1 MKIRNIVPMLATGD
15 MEATVRFYRGAL
27 GFELRDKFESG
38 GHTWW
43 CEMMRDGHA
52 VMFTQHAVNVDVPGA
67 REGFAQTSV
76 NVYLDS
82 GIEDLHARLKREG
95 YPVSELRVTFYRMR
109 EFDLPDPSG
118 YTVLVGQPTDDEPTV
133 AHDSTPPS

>member
-15 MEATVRFYRGAL
+15 MEATVRFYGDAF

-38 GHTWW
+38 GQTWW

-52 VMFTQHAVNVDVPGA
+52 IMFTQHGVNADAPGA

-76 NVYLDS
+76 NLYLDS
-82 GIEDLHARLKREG
+82 GIEGLHGRLKQKG
-95 YPVSELRVTFYRMR
+95 YAVSDLRVTFYRMR
-109 EFDLPDPSG
+109 EFHLADPSG
-118 YTVLVGQPTDDEPTV
+118 YSVLVGQPTNDPPTV
-133 AHDSTPPS
+133 VDETTPF